1 MRFLFPLF
9 LAGAAAVAVPILL
22 HMARR
27 RTRRQLPF
35 STLMFLEDSPPRFE
49 RRQRIEQWGL
59 LALRCLVFLLLAGA
73 FARPFLARPAPP
85 VARGTGDRLVLLVD
99 TSASMR
105 RGSLWSEAQDRAK
118 AQLAGGAQRVAVI
131 AFDRRPRTVVSFE
144 EWARTAPDARAAL
157 ALQRLAAQAPGWEA
171 TDLGRALMA
180 AAEAIVDDEGETASA
195 AARVVLVSDL
205 QEGSRLDA
213 LGVSDWPARVELR
226 VVALEA
232 AGANASLQALP
243 EVPGAEPRTPRVRVT
258 SAGAGGARASPDLS
272 LRLRWAQAG
281 AKDGPSTELT
291 LPAGQGRVIDA
302 PARSA
307 EGPGTL
313 ILEGDDADFDDRL
326 HLAPPIPVQVDIL
339 YLGAPGDDGSGAE
352 QPLFY
357 LKRAFPVTR
366 LRAPELTVRR
376 ADAADLGGV
385 KPAQLAV
392 VTAPPGSAATAHLRA
407 HLAAGRMVLVV
418 LQDAAAAKTIGALA
432 GANAAASEAGGEG
445 YALLTE
451 VNLTHPILAP
461 FADARFGDFTKIRF
475 WKHRRLD
482 EKRLP
487 GARVLA
493 RFDNGAPAWLV
504 VPAGRGALFVM
515 TSGWHPAD
523 SQLAL
528 SSKFVPLLHGILE
541 ASAGLDSGQ
550 AQFFVGDPVTLPA
563 AEATGA
569 RRVRKPDGQT
579 VTLAAGAS
587 VFTDTDQPGLYSF
600 DTAAGSRVFGVNLD
614 PAESAT
620 APMPPESLERAGL
633 IGRAPGVVAPVAQTR
648 ESSFIAGLERDQR
661 LWRWLVVA
669 VLLVLLLETVVAA
682 RASRRTA

>member
-73 FARPFLARPAPP
+73 FARPFVARPAPP
-85 VARGTGDRLVLLVD
+85 VAAGTGDRLVLLVD

-105 RGSLWSEAQDRAK
+105 RGSLWSDAQARVK
-118 AQLAGGAQRVAVI
+118 AQLARGAERVAVI
-131 AFDRRPRTVVSFE
+131 AFDRRPRTLLSFE
-144 EWARTAPDARAAL
+144 EWARTAPDARGAAV
-157 ALQRLAAQAPGWEA
+157 AERLAAQPPGWEA

-180 AAEAIVDDEGETASA
+180 AAEAIVDDEDDRASA

-213 LGVSDWPARVELR
+213 LGVSDWPARIALR
-226 VVALEA
+226 VEALEA
-232 AGANASLQALP
+232 AGSNAGLQALP

-258 SAGAGGARASPDLS
+258 AAGASGAKVAPDLS
-272 LRLRWAQAG
+272 LRLRWA
-281 AKDGPSTELT
+281 DGGSTSELT
-291 LPAGQGRVIDA
+291 LTLPPGQSRVIDA
-302 PARSA
+302 PARSGV
-307 EGPGTL
+307 GPGTL

-326 HLAPPIPVQVDIL
+326 HLAPPIPVQIDIL
-339 YLGAPGDDGSGAE
+339 YLGAAGDDGSGAQ

-376 ADAADLGGV
+376 ADATELGGV
-385 KPAQLAV
+385 KAAQLAV
-392 VTAPPGSAATAHLRA
+392 VTAPPGNAATALLRA
-407 HLAAGRMVLVV
+407 HLAAGRTVLVA
-418 LQDAAAAKTIGALA
+418 LPDAAAVKTIAALA
-432 GANAAASEAGGEG
+432 GGNPTATEAGGEG

-487 GARVLA
+487 GTRVLA
-493 RFDNGAPAWLV
+493 RFDDGTPAWLV

-569 RRVRKPDGQT
+569 RRVRKPDGQV
-579 VTLAAGAS
+579 VTLAAGSS
-587 VFTDTDQPGLYSF
+587 VFTETDQPGLYSF

-633 IGRAPGVVAPVAQTR
+633 IGRGPDVGAVPLVSAR
-648 ESSFIAGLERDQR
+648 ENSFAVGLERDQR

-669 VLLVLLLETVVAA
+669 VLVVLLLETVVAG
-682 RASRRTA
+682 RSSRRTA

>member
-1 MRFLFPLF
+1 VRFLFPLF
-9 LAGAAAVAVPILL
+9 LAAATAVAVPILL

-27 RTRRQLPF
+27 RTRREVPF
-35 STLMFLEDSPPRFE
+35 STLMFLEASPPRFE
-49 RRQRIEQWGL
+49 RRQRIEQWTL
-59 LALRCLVFLLLAGA
+59 LALRCLVFLLLAAA
-73 FARPFLARPAPP
+73 FARPFVNRPAPP
-85 VARGTGDRLVLLVD
+85 VAVGTGDRLVLLVD

-105 RGSLWSEAQDRAK
+105 RGSLWAEAQSRVK
-118 AQLAGGAQRVAVI
+118 AQLARGGAERVALI

-144 EWARTAPDARAAL
+144 EWARQGPGVRVTAAL
-157 ALQRLAAQAPGWEA
+157 ERLAAQAPGWEA

-180 AAEAIVDDEGETASA
+180 AAEAIVDDEGDSASA
-195 AARVVLVSDL
+195 SARVVLVSDL

-213 LGVSDWPARVELR
+213 LGISDWPARLELR
-226 VVALEA
+226 VEALEA
-232 AGANASLQALP
+232 PGANASLQALP
-243 EVPGAEPRTPRVRVT
+243 EVPGAEPRTPRVRVI
-258 SAGAGGARASPDLS
+258 SAGAGGAKASPDLS
-272 LRLRWAQAG
+272 LRLRWAQDG
-281 AKDGPSTELT
+281 AKDGSTTELT
-291 LPAGQGRVIDA
+291 LPAGQSRVIDA
-302 PARSA
+302 PARTG

-313 ILEGDDADFDDRL
+313 ILEGDQADFDDRL
-326 HLAPPIPVQVDIL
+326 HLAPPIPAQVNIL
-339 YLGAPGDDGSGAE
+339 YLGPDDGADPQ

-376 ADAADLGGV
+376 ADAGDLSGV
-385 KPAQLAV
+385 KAAQLMV
-392 VTAPPGSAATAHLRA
+392 VAAPPGNAATAVLRA
-407 HLAAGRMVLVV
+407 HLGEGRSVL
-418 LQDAAAAKTIGALA
+418 LMMDSAAAARAIGALA
-432 GANAAASEAGGEG
+432 GGNVAATEAGGEG

-475 WKHRRLD
+475 WRHRRLD
-482 EKRLP
+482 EKRLA

-493 RFDNGAPAWLV
+493 RFDDGTPAWLV

-515 TSGWHPAD
+515 TSGWHPVD

-563 AEATGA
+563 AEVGD
-569 RRVRKPDGQT
+569 RRVRKPDGA
-579 VTLAAGAS
+579 VVALAAGAS
-587 VFTDTDQPGLYSF
+587 VFTGTDQPGLYQLE
-600 DTAAGSRVFGVNLD
+600 TAAGARVFGVNLD

-620 APMPPESLERAGL
+620 APMPPESLERVGL
-633 IGRAPGVVAPVAQTR
+633 RGAPSGAAAPLAQTR
-648 ESSFIAGLERDQR
+648 ESSFAAGLERDQR
-661 LWRWLVVA
+661 LWRWLLVA
-669 VLLVLLLETVVAA
+669 VLGVLLVETVVAS